1 METVEPTPA
10 DVVPLLKGTHTHT
23 HNQAQPGPPATQQT
37 LMSRPIEP
45 GPGDTEPTRM
55 GVLCTRPPE

>member
-23 HNQAQPGPPATQQT
+23 QSGTT
-37 LMSRPIEP
+37 W
-45 GPGDTEPTRM
+45 PTCYAADSD
-55 GVLCTRPPE
+55 V